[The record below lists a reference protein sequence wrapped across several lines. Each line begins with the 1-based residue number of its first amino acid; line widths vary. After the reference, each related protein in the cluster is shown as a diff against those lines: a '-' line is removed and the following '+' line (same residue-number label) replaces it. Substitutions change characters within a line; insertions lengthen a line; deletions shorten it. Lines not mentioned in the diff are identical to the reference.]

1 VLHGLQ
7 AWLALPRE
15 AGETEPGFSHH
26 PAETL
31 PRVERDGARRTLIAG
46 TAHGES
52 SPVEVASPTFYLAR
66 ELDAGGSLPVPDEHA
81 ERAVYVAEGEVEV
94 GGKTVGPGSLAVLR
108 AGAAAT
114 VAARAASRVA
124 LLGGAPLEGERHL
137 WWNFVSSSRER
148 IERAKADWREG
159 RFPSVPEETDFIPL
173 PEAAPLPES
182 GAGTASRRGR

>member
-124 LLGGAPLEGERHL
+124 LLGGAPLEHFPHEVVMARSPGFGLTGQDGHRQQDAGRAPER
-137 WWNFVSSSRER
+137 E
-148 IERAKADWREG
+148 
-159 RFPSVPEETDFIPL
+159 
-173 PEAAPLPES
+173 
-182 GAGTASRRGR
+182 